1 MEITQSASPGRILA
15 LFILEARFLRIK
27 EPSQLAILVRLS
39 SQSILCFLPCDYP
52 NLYGNSSREPPSSSS
67 SVVRLRLLPA
77 VPKTRHVFSR
87 FEGRLSTYD
96 VSRRLTYSTL
106 CPLILQNQQ
115 IFHSGLLLLA
125 SFQKR
130 ADIIFACEMSISY
143 HLIWG
148 DDRRL
153 IQRELISSPPWL
165 LPPQSK

>member
-1 MEITQSASPGRILA
+1 MEITQSASPGRIIA

-87 FEGRLSTYD
+87 FDGPLSMYI
-96 VSRRLTYSTL
+96 RRLQKVMIFDSHTPSGCPNKQISTFSI
-106 CPLILQNQQ
+106 LIC
-115 IFHSGLLLLA
+115 FFGSG
-125 SFQKR
+125 R
-130 ADIIFACEMSISY
+130 
-143 HLIWG
+143 HP
-148 DDRRL
+148 RL
-153 IQRELISSPPWL
+153 
-165 LPPQSK
+165 